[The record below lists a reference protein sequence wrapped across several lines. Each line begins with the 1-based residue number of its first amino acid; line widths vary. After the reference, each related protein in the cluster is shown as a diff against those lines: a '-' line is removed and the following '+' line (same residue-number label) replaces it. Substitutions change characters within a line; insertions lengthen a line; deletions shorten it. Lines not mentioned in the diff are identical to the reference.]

1 MTHVLKVIL
10 QEDSDD
16 GVTNLST
23 RSNFDNN
30 LKQLNELLLNMASQ
44 TEKAIKE
51 AMLALINQDMEQ
63 AKAVIDGDNEIDD
76 MEHEIHDKALLLIAR
91 ESPVATDLRK
101 INVAL
106 KVSSEVE
113 RMADMAVNIA
123 KSAIHIGREKHITE
137 IVDIHKMMEIALE
150 MVTESITAFYSE
162 DISLAQRCAK
172 RDDQVDKMFGSL
184 IQELLSFIPHNPN
197 STNQIIQLAFVCR
210 FIERIADHSTNIAEN
225 VVYLVTGERINLND

>member
-1 MTHVLKVIL
+1 MTK
-10 QEDSDD
+10 
-16 GVTNLST
+16 LST

-30 LKQLNELLLNMASQ
+30 LKQLKELLLQMANKA
-44 TEKAIKE
+44 EFAIKE
-51 AMLALINQDMEQ
+51 AMIALINQDMEK
-63 AKAVIDGDNEIDD
+63 AKLVIDGDNEIDD
-76 MEHEIHDKALLLIAR
+76 LEHEINDKALLLIAR
-91 ESPVATDLRK
+91 ESPVATDLRQ

-123 KSAIHIGREKHITE
+123 KSAVHIGNEKHIKE
-137 IVDIHKMMEIALE
+137 MVDIPNMMEMALD
-150 MVTESITAFYSE
+150 MVSDSIKAFYSE
-162 DISLAQRCAK
+162 DITLAKSCAE

-184 IQELLSFIPHNPN
+184 IQELLGYIPKNPN

-225 VVYLVTGERINLND
+225 VVYLVTGKRIDLNA

>member
-1 MTHVLKVIL
+1 MTK
-10 QEDSDD
+10 
-16 GVTNLST
+16 LST

-30 LKQLNELLLNMASQ
+30 LKQLKELLLQMANKA
-44 TEKAIKE
+44 EFAIKE
-51 AMLALINQDMEQ
+51 AMIALINQDMDK
-63 AKAVIDGDNEIDD
+63 AKLVIDGDNEIDD
-76 MEHEIHDKALLLIAR
+76 LEHEINDKALLLIAR
-91 ESPVATDLRK
+91 ESPVATDLRQ

-123 KSAIHIGREKHITE
+123 KSAVHIGNEKHIKE
-137 IVDIHKMMEIALE
+137 IVDIPNMMEMALD
-150 MVTESITAFYSE
+150 MVSDSIKAFYSE
-162 DISLAQRCAK
+162 DITLAKSCAE

-184 IQELLSFIPHNPN
+184 IQELLGYIPKNPN

-225 VVYLVTGERINLND
+225 VIYLVTGKRIDLNS